1 MIGEEEK
8 ATVLDWIFFA
18 LIILAG
24 GLLTLVTLFPTYLL
38 LLTRW

>member
-1 MIGEEEK
+1 MSGEGEK

-24 GLLTLVTLFPTYLL
+24 GLLTLIALFPTYLL
-38 LLTRW
+38 LERE